1 MNRFLTKLWVSFL
14 SFMVV
19 FTNVVFADPTL
30 SDNPKVSSVQK
41 QLGQLATDISNVAQP
56 VGAFFI
62 LMSVL
67 MVGFNIIKNRDK
79 AEDRTKAMES
89 LMWLGIGAFII
100 GIVLTVGPAIAGMAN
115 GGAVLADENGVII
128 K

>member
-1 MNRFLTKLWVSFL
+1 MNRMLTKLWIMAFSM
-14 SFMVV
+14 MVMIPSV
-19 FTNVVFADPTL
+19 AFAT
-30 SDNPKVSSVQK
+30 SDVAKE
-41 QLGQLATDISNVAQP
+41 LGALAKNIAGVAQP

-89 LMWLGIGAFII
+89 LLWLGIGAFII
-100 GIVLTVGPAIAGMAN
+100 GVVLTLGPAVAGLS
-115 GGAVLADENGVII
+115 GIDTSDLGEF
-128 K
+128 KK

>member
-1 MNRFLTKLWVSFL
+1 MNRILTKICMLILGV
-14 SFMVV
+14 MVMIP
-19 FTNVVFADPTL
+19 NVVFATEMKTALHD
-30 SDNPKVSSVQK
+30 
-41 QLGQLATDISNVAQP
+41 LAQDVADVAQP

-100 GIVLTVGPAIAGMAN
+100 GMVLTVGPAIGN
-115 GGAVLADENGVII
+115 LVGTGADLGTFTTN
-128 K
+128 